1 MSEDEKKIEVYV
13 SDLAKA
19 IIEGTATEEQRGIA
33 LQCIQITLATAMV
46 SGVKQVTAPID
57 SLRNLQERLA
67 DYVSQQMIVKI
78 DDQSMAPEKAL
89 EHLIEISDMQVKIL
103 ELERKIIQGRDLMP
117 SGLLSDDEKLV
128 MKLLKSFST
137 KSEKQKFLALVQ
149 QQLAESNGEEA
160 SE

>member
-1 MSEDEKKIEVYV
+1 M
-13 SDLAKA
+13 
-19 IIEGTATEEQRGIA
+19 
-33 LQCIQITLATAMV
+33 
-46 SGVKQVTAPID
+46 
-57 SLRNLQERLA
+57 A

-149 QQLAESNGEEA
+149 QQLTESNGEEV